1 MTGPE
6 HLVLL
11 VALAFAV
18 GFVFGASLVFVLRR
32 P

>member
-1 MTGPE
+1 MTSPE
-6 HLVLL
+6 TFTL

>member
-1 MTGPE
+1 MTGAE
-6 HLVLL
+6 TNML

-18 GFVFGASLVFVLRR
+18 GFVFGASLMFVLRR